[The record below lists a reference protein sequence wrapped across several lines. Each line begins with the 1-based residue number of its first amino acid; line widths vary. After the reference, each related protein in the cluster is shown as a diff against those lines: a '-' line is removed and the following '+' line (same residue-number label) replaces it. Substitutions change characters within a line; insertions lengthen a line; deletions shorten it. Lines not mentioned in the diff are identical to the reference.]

1 MKIRIAV
8 KSGLISWWMLP
19 LVVLFLSGTAHSEP
33 SKSQVTKMW
42 EGQYKNKVL
51 DLKPRGGQRT
61 TNQLHNQHYL
71 SPIGSCWDYD
81 VTELQKCGCRLFEK
95 ASVCCKKG
103 SSSDCEIRIG
113 NSRML
118 DCSKFGKSKFGLSG
132 DKEPAACR
140 ERRMASDC
148 FSRKDLTFGPGIT
161 VGPCT
166 SSPYFICPQ
175 HDETMMAFL
184 NKKCAPTPEDCGCTI
199 VPECSQEEHLKCYQ
213 DWSSNKDAVEC
224 YTNPNHKTPY
234 AREDCYKNLL
244 KLEKGN

>member
-1 MKIRIAV
+1 MKIRIAI

-33 SKSQVTKMW
+33 SKIQVTKMW

-113 NSRML
+113 NSMML

-213 DWSSNKDAVEC
+213 DWSNNRDAVEC

-244 KLEKGN
+244 KLKKGN